1 VPLSLALPTID
12 APCDTRSPTAH
23 RPLPCP
29 RCARR
34 RAALATQ
41 PARAPCSR
49 AFRAK
54 RWTSYSPSCAYKME
68 PHSLTCTHLA
78 TPLTLPTAARHCGLQ
93 GEPPLRGI
101 TAPPFFPRLYTTT
114 QNPPVAPIELPLHR
128 SSSRSGCNHRLPP
141 PKLAEAPLS
150 PSNYTN
156 RSYVDPSPSPL
167 LPWPPPAVGSPESGL
182 LRRPLLPINTEGV
195 VVKLQKFS
203 GTFV

>member
-78 TPLTLPTAARHCGLQ
+78 TPLTLPTAARHCGSQ

-101 TAPPFFPRLYTTT
+101 TAPPEFSHDSIQP
-114 QNPPVAPIELPLHR
+114 HR
-128 SSSRSGCNHRLPP
+128 TR
-141 PKLAEAPLS
+141 
-150 PSNYTN
+150 
-156 RSYVDPSPSPL
+156 L
-167 LPWPPPAVGSPESGL
+167 LPRESFPFTGVPAAAAATTVCH
-182 LRRPLLPINTEGV
+182 RPSSLKLP
-195 VVKLQKFS
+195 
-203 GTFV
+203 